1 LQAIGLIETKGLIA
15 SIESADVMLKA
26 ADVKL
31 ISKTLVGGGLVTITV
46 EGDVAAV
53 KASVDA
59 AVSAVERLG
68 MDLLISNHVIP
79 RPVDSIRDLFDEK
92 DKVYTETSC
101 ENIIEDDII
110 KQDEL
115 EEETVI
121 TESHEDEISESVE
134 DESHEGEISES
145 QEDETQEDETQEEL
159 ELPQDTNQYNQQ
171 TEEKNEVTEKFNIK
185 SIDKKNFTRSDFEKI
200 VSTYGSDTAQ
210 KVLESLNLTE
220 LRKLIKEYDDEV
232 KGVNISKLSKAKI
245 TEHIMSLVK

>member
-1 LQAIGLIETKGLIA
+1 MQAIGLIETKGLIA

-121 TESHEDEISESVE
+121 TESHEDEISKSVE

-145 QEDETQEDETQEEL
+145 QEDETQEEL

-171 TEEKNEVTEKFNIK
+171 TEEKNEVIEKFNIK

-232 KGVNISKLSKAKI
+232 KGVNISKLSKAMI

>member
-1 LQAIGLIETKGLIA
+1 MQAIGLIETKGLIA

-145 QEDETQEDETQEEL
+145 QEDETQEEL

-171 TEEKNEVTEKFNIK
+171 TEEKNEVIEKFNIK

>member
-1 LQAIGLIETKGLIA
+1 MQAIGLIETKGLIA

-145 QEDETQEDETQEEL
+145 QEDETQEEL

>member
-1 LQAIGLIETKGLIA
+1 MQAIGLIETKGLIA

-31 ISKTLVGGGLVTITV
+31 MSKTLVGGGLVTITV

-110 KQDEL
+110 KQDSL
-115 EEETVI
+115 EEESLTY
-121 TESHEDEISESVE
+121 EENEISEIVE
-134 DESHEGEISES
+134 DK
-145 QEDETQEDETQEEL
+145 TQEEVQEETL
-159 ELPQDTNQYNQQ
+159 ENENLEEEQVPQGEDYDSQQ
-171 TEEKNEVTEKFNIK
+171 AEDNNEVIEKFNIK
-185 SIDKKNFTRSDFEKI
+185 SIDKKNFKRSDFEKI

-210 KVLESLNLTE
+210 KALESLNLTE
-220 LRKLIKEYDDEV
+220 LRKLIKEYDEEV
-232 KGVNISKLSKAKI
+232 KGINVSKLSKAKI
-245 TEHIMSLVK
+245 TEHIMSLLK

>member
-1 LQAIGLIETKGLIA
+1 MQAIGLIETKGLIA

-145 QEDETQEDETQEEL
+145 QEDETQEEL

-200 VSTYGSDTAQ
+200 VSTYGSDAAQ

-232 KGVNISKLSKAKI
+232 KGVNISKLSKAMI

>member
-134 DESHEGEISES
+134 AESHESEISES
-145 QEDETQEDETQEEL
+145 KEDKTQEEL

-232 KGVNISKLSKAKI
+232 KGVNISKLSKAMI

>member
-1 LQAIGLIETKGLIA
+1 MQAIGLIETKGLIA

-31 ISKTLVGGGLVTITV
+31 VSKTLVGGGLVTITI

-59 AVSAVERLG
+59 AVSSVERLG

-79 RPVDSIRDLFDEK
+79 RPVDSIRNLFEEESK
-92 DKVYTETSC
+92 DDTEISC
-101 ENIIEDDII
+101 ESTIKDDII
-110 KQDEL
+110 VQDEL
-115 EEETVI
+115 EVETI
-121 TESHEDEISESVE
+121 
-134 DESHEGEISES
+134 
-145 QEDETQEDETQEEL
+145 TQEIDEEVEL
-159 ELPQDTNQYNQQ
+159 LQDSNQYNQQ
-171 TEEKNEVTEKFNIK
+171 IEEKSDIIEKFNIK
-185 SIDKKNFTRSDFEKI
+185 SIDKKNFTRSEFEKI
-200 VSTYGSDTAQ
+200 VSRYGNDTAQ

-232 KGVNISKLSKAKI
+232 KGINISKLSKAKI

>member
-1 LQAIGLIETKGLIA
+1 MQAIGLIETKGLIA

-31 ISKTLVGGGLVTITV
+31 ISKTFVGGGLVTITV

-145 QEDETQEDETQEEL
+145 QEDETQEEL

-232 KGVNISKLSKAKI
+232 KGVNISKLSKAMI

>member
-1 LQAIGLIETKGLIA
+1 MQAIGLIETKGLIA

-31 ISKTLVGGGLVTITV
+31 VSKTLVGGGLVTITI

-59 AVSAVERLG
+59 AVSSVERLG

-79 RPVDSIRDLFDEK
+79 RPVDSIRNLFEEESK
-92 DKVYTETSC
+92 DDTEISC
-101 ENIIEDDII
+101 ESTIKDDII
-110 KQDEL
+110 VQDEL
-115 EEETVI
+115 EVETITQEIDEEV
-121 TESHEDEISESVE
+121 EIKKTQQEVE
-134 DESHEGEISES
+134 VV
-145 QEDETQEDETQEEL
+145 ETQEEPQIDETQEEV
-159 ELPQDTNQYNQQ
+159 ELLQDSNQYNQQ
-171 TEEKNEVTEKFNIK
+171 IEEKSDIIEKFNIK
-185 SIDKKNFTRSDFEKI
+185 SIDKKNFTRSEFEKI
-200 VSTYGSDTAQ
+200 VSRYGNDTAQ

-232 KGVNISKLSKAKI
+232 KGINISKLSKAKI

>member
-1 LQAIGLIETKGLIA
+1 MQAIGLIETKGLIA

-31 ISKTLVGGGLVTITV
+31 VSKTLVGGGLVTITV

-59 AVSAVERLG
+59 AVSSVERLG

-92 DKVYTETSC
+92 DKVDTETSC
-101 ENIIEDDII
+101 ENIVEDDII

-115 EEETVI
+115 EEETLI
-121 TESHEDEISESVE
+121 AESKEAEIQEDEISESVE
-134 DESHEGEISES
+134 AESHEVEITES
-145 QEDETQEDETQEEL
+145 QEDETQEEVEL
-159 ELPQDTNQYNQQ
+159 TQDTNQYNQQ
-171 TEEKNEVTEKFNIK
+171 TEEKNEVIEKFNIR
-185 SIDKKNFTRSDFEKI
+185 SIDKKNFTREDFEKI
-200 VSTYGSDTAQ
+200 VSTYGKDTAQ
-210 KVLESLNLTE
+210 KVLESLNLNE

>member
-1 LQAIGLIETKGLIA
+1 MQAIGLIETKGLIA

-31 ISKTLVGGGLVTITV
+31 VSKTLVGGGLVTITI

-59 AVSAVERLG
+59 AVSSVERLG

-79 RPVDSIRDLFDEK
+79 RPVDSIRNLFEEESK
-92 DKVYTETSC
+92 DDTEISC
-101 ENIIEDDII
+101 ESAIKDDII
-110 KQDEL
+110 VQDEL
-115 EEETVI
+115 EVETITQEIDEEV
-121 TESHEDEISESVE
+121 EINKTQQEVE
-134 DESHEGEISES
+134 VV
-145 QEDETQEDETQEEL
+145 ETQEEPQIDETQEEV
-159 ELPQDTNQYNQQ
+159 ELLQDSNQYNQQ
-171 TEEKNEVTEKFNIK
+171 IEEKSDIIEKFNIK
-185 SIDKKNFTRSDFEKI
+185 SIDKKNFTRSEFEKI
-200 VSTYGSDTAQ
+200 VSRYGNDTAQ

-232 KGVNISKLSKAKI
+232 KGINISKLSKAKI

>member
-1 LQAIGLIETKGLIA
+1 MQAIGLIETKGLIA

-31 ISKTLVGGGLVTITV
+31 ISKTFVGGGLVTITV

-145 QEDETQEDETQEEL
+145 QEDETQEEL

-210 KVLESLNLTE
+210 KGLESLNLTE

-245 TEHIMSLVK
+245 TEHIMSLLK

>member
-145 QEDETQEDETQEEL
+145 QEDETQEEL

-171 TEEKNEVTEKFNIK
+171 TEEKNEVTGKFNIK

>member
-1 LQAIGLIETKGLIA
+1 MQAIGLIETKGLIA

-145 QEDETQEDETQEEL
+145 QEDETQEEL

-232 KGVNISKLSKAKI
+232 KGVNISKLSKAMI

>member
-1 LQAIGLIETKGLIA
+1 MQAIGLIETKGLIA

-31 ISKTLVGGGLVTITV
+31 VSKTLVGGGLVTITV

-134 DESHEGEISES
+134 AESHESEISES
-145 QEDETQEDETQEEL
+145 QEDETQEEL

-200 VSTYGSDTAQ
+200 VSTYGSDIAQ

>member
-1 LQAIGLIETKGLIA
+1 MQAIGLIETKGLIA

-31 ISKTLVGGGLVTITV
+31 VSKTHVGGGLVTITV

-92 DKVYTETSC
+92 DKVYAETSC

-134 DESHEGEISES
+134 AESHESEISES
-145 QEDETQEDETQEEL
+145 KEDKTQEEL

-200 VSTYGSDTAQ
+200 VSTYGSDIAQ

>member
-1 LQAIGLIETKGLIA
+1 MQAIGLIETKGLIA

-145 QEDETQEDETQEEL
+145 QEDETQEEL

-232 KGVNISKLSKAKI
+232 KGINISKLSKAKI

>member
-1 LQAIGLIETKGLIA
+1 MQAIGLIETKGLIA

-134 DESHEGEISES
+134 AESHESEISES
-145 QEDETQEDETQEEL
+145 KEDKTQEEL

-185 SIDKKNFTRSDFEKI
+185 SIDKKNFTKSDFEKI

-232 KGVNISKLSKAKI
+232 KGVNISKLSKAMI

>member
-31 ISKTLVGGGLVTITV
+31 ISKTFVGGGLVTITV

-121 TESHEDEISESVE
+121 TESHEDEISESIE
-134 DESHEGEISES
+134 AESHESEISES
-145 QEDETQEDETQEEL
+145 QEDETQEEL

>member
-1 LQAIGLIETKGLIA
+1 MQAIGLIETKGLIA

-121 TESHEDEISESVE
+121 TESHEDKISESVE
-134 DESHEGEISES
+134 AESHESEIYES
-145 QEDETQEDETQEEL
+145 KEDKTQEEL
-159 ELPQDTNQYNQQ
+159 ELPQDTNQNNQQ
-171 TEEKNEVTEKFNIK
+171 TEEKKEVTEKFNIK

-232 KGVNISKLSKAKI
+232 KGVNISKLSKAMI

>member
-1 LQAIGLIETKGLIA
+1 MQAIGLIETKGLIA

-121 TESHEDEISESVE
+121 TESHE
-134 DESHEGEISES
+134 GEISES
-145 QEDETQEDETQEEL
+145 QEDETQEEL

-185 SIDKKNFTRSDFEKI
+185 SIDKRNFTRSDFEKI

>member
-1 LQAIGLIETKGLIA
+1 MQAIGLIETKGLIA

-31 ISKTLVGGGLVTITV
+31 VSKTLVGGGLVTITI

-59 AVSAVERLG
+59 AVSSVERLG

-79 RPVDSIRDLFDEK
+79 RPVDSIRNLFEEENK
-92 DKVYTETSC
+92 DDTEISC
-101 ENIIEDDII
+101 ESTIKDDII
-110 KQDEL
+110 VQDEL
-115 EEETVI
+115 EVETITQEIYEEV
-121 TESHEDEISESVE
+121 EINKTQQEVE
-134 DESHEGEISES
+134 VV
-145 QEDETQEDETQEEL
+145 ETQEEPQIDETQEEV
-159 ELPQDTNQYNQQ
+159 ELLQDSNQYNQQ
-171 TEEKNEVTEKFNIK
+171 IEEKSDIIEKFNIK
-185 SIDKKNFTRSDFEKI
+185 SIDKKNFTRSEFEKI
-200 VSTYGSDTAQ
+200 VSRYGNDTAQ

-232 KGVNISKLSKAKI
+232 KGINISKLSKAKI

>member
-1 LQAIGLIETKGLIA
+1 MQAIGLIETKGLIA

-121 TESHEDEISESVE
+121 TESHE
-134 DESHEGEISES
+134 GEISES
-145 QEDETQEDETQEEL
+145 QEDETQEEL

-200 VSTYGSDTAQ
+200 VSTYGSDIAQ

>member
-1 LQAIGLIETKGLIA
+1 MQAIGLIETKGLIA

-79 RPVDSIRDLFDEK
+79 RPVDSIRDLFYEK

-145 QEDETQEDETQEEL
+145 QEDETQEEL

>member
-1 LQAIGLIETKGLIA
+1 MQAIGLIETKGLIA

-31 ISKTLVGGGLVTITV
+31 VSKTLVGGGLVTITI

-59 AVSAVERLG
+59 AVSSVERLG

-145 QEDETQEDETQEEL
+145 QEDETQEEL

-185 SIDKKNFTRSDFEKI
+185 SIDKKNFTRSEFEKI
-200 VSTYGSDTAQ
+200 VSRYGNDTAQ

-232 KGVNISKLSKAKI
+232 KGINISKLSKAKI

>member
-121 TESHEDEISESVE
+121 TESHEDEISESIE
-134 DESHEGEISES
+134 AESHESEISES
-145 QEDETQEDETQEEL
+145 QEDETQEEL

>member
-145 QEDETQEDETQEEL
+145 QEDETQEEL

-171 TEEKNEVTEKFNIK
+171 TEEKNEVIEKFNIK

-200 VSTYGSDTAQ
+200 VSTYGSDAAQ

-232 KGVNISKLSKAKI
+232 KGVNISKLSKAMI

>member
-121 TESHEDEISESVE
+121 TESHEDKISESVE
-134 DESHEGEISES
+134 AESHESEISES
-145 QEDETQEDETQEEL
+145 KEDKTQEEL

-232 KGVNISKLSKAKI
+232 KGVNISKLSKAMI

>member
-1 LQAIGLIETKGLIA
+1 MQAIGLIETKGLIA

-31 ISKTLVGGGLVTITV
+31 MSKTLVGGGLVTITV

-145 QEDETQEDETQEEL
+145 QEDETQEEL

>member
-31 ISKTLVGGGLVTITV
+31 ISKTFVGGGLVTITV

-145 QEDETQEDETQEEL
+145 QEDETQEEL